1 MDIIEEDIIDTDCSK
16 EDIDSEDAIRMVV
29 AAEDIDS
36 DTIEVDSLS
45 LDITIVDVHE
55 EDIDFVRAY
64 LVIKVG
70 SCCMAL
76 DCCFHN
82 QVVRQVVHQVV
93 HRVVLVRNLDIVVV
107 SVGFGFATVKHSFK
121 TKLVC
126 SLEVILVDFNSNLK
140 MFLVDCLLQ

>member
-1 MDIIEEDIIDTDCSK
+1 MDIIEEDIIDTGCSE

-45 LDITIVDVHE
+45 LDIIIVDVHE
-55 EDIDFVRAY
+55 EDIDFIRAY

-82 QVVRQVVHQVV
+82 QVVRRVV
-93 HRVVLVRNLDIVVV
+93 HRVVLVRNLDIVIV